1 MKTLKRLFTLCVIFV
16 FSTLSLTAC
25 KNNNNDTQNQ
35 SGTSQSTESFCIEFS
50 SEIEIECASKNII
63 SEQDGKLYVVENSKI
78 TPVLK
83 ELKNNPN
90 KTFLELG
97 YIPSIIVNDK
107 NVDMNAEIVVSKDL
121 NISLQ
126 KTYIKLAG
134 VVVYQNHPTN
144 TEFETITNP
153 LDFITHN
160 ISVSTNSISTINSF
174 IATAAFDNNMHI
186 TSNTKSFMSDSSNHL
201 TVGIEVYHET
211 TKTYTVLILKDS
223 FGKVYYQPVGMNKLK
238 SNGTNMVYEYS
249 ISLTPNT
256 LSSTQKFTL
265 KISNNFSATEK

>member
-1 MKTLKRLFTLCVIFV
+1 MKTLKKLLTLCVIFV

-25 KNNNNDTQNQ
+25 KNNDTSNQ
-35 SGTSQSTESFCIEFS
+35 SETNQSTESFCVEFS
-50 SEIEIECASKNII
+50 SDIEIECANKNII

-83 ELKNNPN
+83 ELKDNPN

-97 YIPSIIVNDK
+97 YIPSIIVNNK
-107 NVDMNAEIVVSKDL
+107 TVDMNAEIVVSKDL

-144 TEFETITNP
+144 IEFETITNP

-160 ISVSTNSISTINSF
+160 ISVNTNSISTINSF

-265 KISNNFSATEK
+265 KLSNNFSATEK